1 MRILSPIGRKLRD
14 NGDGHP
20 KVGGGVL
27 MKPLL
32 SRIGILTL
40 LAAAI
45 CSLAPR
51 ASAQITRLSGT
62 VLDFDAK
69 PLAGAT
75 ITITNKDNGTKYTL
89 TTDKDGKFAQPG
101 LKNGTYDVNFKAPN
115 IDYSESVRIDGSL
128 ADTGAVMNVNFKDI
142 AAKSG
147 YDVNAVKKREEANAK
162 LKEMKGHF
170 DNGRKA
176 MDEAN
181 NTKQQLRAAPA
192 DQKATLQASLNTDY
206 QTAVTEFEQ
215 AKEGAPDKDPNL
227 PTILSNLGLAYEGAG
242 KYDQAVDAAQQAIAI
257 KPTAGTY
264 MQLGTDLA
272 HAGKIPDATA
282 ACDKAA
288 TIDPADKAQ
297 GVSCYRNIGIVLT
310 NEGKMNDAVTPLQ
323 KATQLDPN
331 DADSWY
337 MLGNALVAGIDTKQ
351 EGSKQVYVVP
361 PGTEEAFKKYLELQP
376 NGPHAAE
383 AKESLA
389 TVAEMNGEKAT
400 TTVKNKKPGTL

>member
-1 MRILSPIGRKLRD
+1 
-14 NGDGHP
+14 
-20 KVGGGVL
+20 

-32 SRIGILTL
+32 SRIGILAL

-51 ASAQITRLSGT
+51 ASAQMTRISGT
-62 VLDFDAK
+62 VLDMEGK
-69 PLAGAT
+69 PDPDMAV
-75 ITITNKDNGTKYTL
+75 TITNKDKGTTYKL
-89 TTDKDGKFAQPG
+89 TTDANGKYAQPG
-101 LKNGTYDVNFKAPN
+101 VPSGTYTMNFKKDN
-115 IDYSESVRIDGSL
+115 IDYSVEFKTSGDTAERGLVIDE
-128 ADTGAVMNVNFKDI
+128 NFQEIAKKMGIDVE
-142 AAKSG
+142 AAKKQQAA
-147 YDVNAVKKREEANAK
+147 AVKFKA
-162 LKEMKGHF
+162 MKGHF

-215 AKEGAPDKDPNL
+215 AREGAPEKDSNL

-242 KYDQAVDAAQQAIAI
+242 KYDQAVDATQQAIAI
-257 KPTAGTY
+257 KPAAGLY

-272 HAGKIPDATA
+272 HEGKIPDATA

-310 NEGKMNDAVTPLQ
+310 NEGKMNDAVAPLQ

-331 DADSWY
+331 DAESWY
-337 MLGNALVAGIDTKQ
+337 MLGNALVAGVDTKE
-351 EGSKQVYVVP
+351 EGGKQVYVVP
-361 PGTEEAFKKYLELQP
+361 PGTEEAYKKYLELQP
-376 NGPHAAE
+376 NGPHAADVK
-383 AKESLA
+383 ASLA
-389 TVAEMNGEKAT
+389 QVMEMNGEKAT
-400 TTVKNKKPGTL
+400 TTVKNKKPGML